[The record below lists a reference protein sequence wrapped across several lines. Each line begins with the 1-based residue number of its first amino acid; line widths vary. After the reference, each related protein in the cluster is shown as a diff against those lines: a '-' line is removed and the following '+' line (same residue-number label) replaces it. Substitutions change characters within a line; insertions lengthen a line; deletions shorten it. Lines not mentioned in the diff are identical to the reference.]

1 MSGRR
6 WAALPVIVGVLT
18 GNVALAAADVSP
30 ATPAPTPSPTPEP
43 TTAPVPPDTAL
54 GNYYVTTVTTT
65 TTIINA
71 PITVVTAPI
80 STTVN
85 TLPNL
90 PGALGR
96 GGIGNPIG
104 ARERF
109 VINLSGCGRQARP
122 TPGRA
127 RRANIRLG
135 RNASLVVRVNGKRV
149 TALRLP
155 AGSQRHRRGT
165 ALRLRL
171 AANGM
176 LTIRR
181 PSGRILSVQG
191 CTPA

>member
-30 ATPAPTPSPTPEP
+30 APSPTPEP
-43 TTAPVPPDTAL
+43 TDPAPAAETPL

-71 PITVVTAPI
+71 PITVITAPI
-80 STTVN
+80 STTMDTVR
-85 TLPNL
+85 NL
-90 PGALGR
+90 PGALDR
-96 GGIGNPIG
+96 GGIA

-109 VINLSGCGRQARP
+109 VINLSGCGRQGRP
-122 TPGRA
+122 ALRRA
-127 RRANIRLG
+127 RRANIRLA

-155 AGSQRHRRGT
+155 DGSRRHRRGV
-165 ALRLRL
+165 ALRVRL
-171 AANGM
+171 APNGM

-191 CTPA
+191 CSPA